1 MNTPGVYLQLQSA
14 TKSHQMKA
22 EDQLREYAQTLGV
35 SMKALLTLVN
45 QVFIDDENIRKR
57 QNEQQRQMVERK
69 QLMAMDLEMSV
80 NAIDLEIKR
89 GKLLRVKKRIERWNR
104 IKSLF
109 TFKKKVNEQPGT
121 DPKGR

>member
-1 MNTPGVYLQLQSA
+1 
-14 TKSHQMKA
+14 MKA

>member
-1 MNTPGVYLQLQSA
+1 
-14 TKSHQMKA
+14 
-22 EDQLREYAQTLGV
+22 
-35 SMKALLTLVN
+35 MKALLTLVN